1 MGLLQLYKDEEG
13 QDLDITI
20 KDSTGADFATSWIV
34 DADTE
39 IIIKSK
45 DLATTKATITNTDI
59 SNTTPVITWTPTTAQ
74 IGTSIGVGRFR
85 GFVHL
90 RDNANSREVIAEF
103 DLIVLDN

>member
-34 DADTE
+34 EADTT
-39 IIIKSK
+39 IVIKSK
-45 DLATTKATITNTDI
+45 DLGTTKATITNTNLAF
-59 SNTTPVITWTPTTAQ
+59 STPTVTWTPTTAQ
-74 IGTSIGVGRFR
+74 IATSIGVGRFR

-90 RDNANSREVIAEF
+90 RDNSNVREVIAEF

>member
-13 QDLDITI
+13 QALAITI

-34 DADTE
+34 EADTT
-39 IIIKSK
+39 IVIKSK
-45 DLATTKATITNTDI
+45 DLATTKATITN
-59 SNTTPVITWTPTTAQ
+59 SNMTFSTPIITWTPTTAQ

-90 RDNANSREVIAEF
+90 RDNSNTREVIAEF

>member
-1 MGLLQLYKDEEG
+1 MGLLQLYKEEEG

-34 DADTE
+34 EADTT
-39 IIIKSK
+39 IVIKSK
-45 DLATTKATITNTDI
+45 DLGTTKATITNTNLTF
-59 SNTTPVITWTPTTAQ
+59 STPTITWTPTTAQ

-85 GFVHL
+85 GFIHL
-90 RDNANSREVIAEF
+90 RDNSNTREVIAEF